1 MWDTTVLSLVSKH
14 CVLLVRRQ
22 LEDEAEG
29 KDGDAVQPVIASRQP
44 DTMTVVK
51 RVSRSVSLLARRTVF
66 CVV

>member
-29 KDGDAVQPVIASRQP
+29 KDGDAVQPVTASRQP
-44 DTMTVVK
+44 DTLTVVK